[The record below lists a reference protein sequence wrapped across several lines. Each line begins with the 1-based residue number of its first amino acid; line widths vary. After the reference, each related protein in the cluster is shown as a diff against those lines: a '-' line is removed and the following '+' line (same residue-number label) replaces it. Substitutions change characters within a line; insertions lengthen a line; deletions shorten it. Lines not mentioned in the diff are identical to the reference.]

1 MTDHEF
7 DNYLALL
14 AKLLRLGEQQRE
26 QIAGELRAHLEDR
39 LDDLL
44 ARGLPRHEA
53 VKLALEEFGD
63 AAVLADDFVSISRNR
78 KRRWM
83 MRITTLSAA
92 AIVLIAAGVFT
103 FWPGTNAGPGA
114 AALVAQ
120 NPVAQ
125 DPAAGGPGVPGSTIP
140 GPGTTTPGSEGGP
153 FGGGGQRVATLD
165 ERLNQRID
173 AEFVETPFKDV
184 IDFLQSQTGLTF
196 FVKRPRLEEAG
207 VNLDASVTLSL
218 KQVRLST
225 LLDLMLEEKGL
236 VYTEKDDLIVI
247 TTEEDS
253 SATMEV
259 RVYDCRDLLAMPAGL
274 PGTGAPHGMSMP
286 GMPGMMP
293 GMGPP
298 GADPFGSPP
307 PGSHDPFGPPRTDS
321 AFPGGPPTGTP
332 AIPDTGAPSGFA
344 PPGAGGGVPAAPTAE
359 PRRTPRRSEGGPG
372 ASPDAGGAPP
382 RVPESVLPQLGGLGG
397 GGGGGGFGG
406 APGMMGG
413 AGMGGMMGG
422 MGMPASGM
430 ESGGGRPQR
439 PMSEQDLKAE
449 QLMNIVTTAVEP
461 DSWSEM
467 GGPGT
472 IGQYNGLIVVS
483 QSARTHAKIEKV
495 LDMLREAGGLPKTK
509 NQRVVK

>member
-1 MTDHEF
+1 MSNEEF

-44 ARGLPRHEA
+44 SRGMPRHEA

-120 NPVAQ
+120 
-125 DPAAGGPGVPGSTIP
+125 DPAAGGPGVRLPGIGPGSQ
-140 GPGTTTPGSEGGP
+140 GPMPVALDFP
-153 FGGGGQRVATLD
+153 KVATLD
-165 ERLNQRID
+165 ERLDQRID
-173 AEFVETPFKDV
+173 VDFADTPLRDV
-184 IDFLQSQTGLTF
+184 IEFLHQQTGIAFYT
-196 FVKRPRLEEAG
+196 KAQRLEDAG
-207 VNLDASVTLSL
+207 VNADSPLTLNL
-218 KQVRLST
+218 KQVRVST
-225 LLDLMLEEKGL
+225 LLDLMLEEIGL

-253 SATMEV
+253 RATMEV
-259 RVYDCRDLLAMPAGL
+259 RVYDCRDLLAMPTGL
-274 PGTGAPHGMSMP
+274 PGAGGPHGMSMP
-286 GMPGMMP
+286 GMPGMMMP
-293 GMGPP
+293 GMGTPSV
-298 GADPFGSPP
+298 GHPFA
-307 PGSHDPFGPPRTDS
+307 PPRTDS
-321 AFPGGPPTGTP
+321 AYPGGPPTGTP
-332 AIPDTGAPSGFA
+332 GTGAPDGFA
-344 PPGAGGGVPAAPTAE
+344 SPDADGGLPTPPTTE
-359 PRRTPRRSEGGPG
+359 PRRTPRSSTLPPPGDGGFGP
-372 ASPDAGGAPP
+372 GGAPAADP
-382 RVPESVLPQLGGLGG
+382 APRRVPESVLPQLGGLGG
-397 GGGGGGFGG
+397 VGGEGGGFGG
-406 APGMMGG
+406 GAPMGG
-413 AGMGGMMGG
+413 MPGGMGGMMGG
-422 MGMPASGM
+422 MGMGSSDSSP
-430 ESGGGRPQR
+430 RQQR
-439 PMSEQDLKAE
+439 PLSEQDLKAE
-449 QLMNIVTTAVEP
+449 QLMNIVTTAVDP
-461 DSWSEM
+461 DSWSEV

-509 NQRVVK
+509 SPRVVR

>member
-63 AAVLADDFVSISRNR
+63 AAALADDFVSIARNR

-103 FWPGTNAGPGA
+103 FWPGSNAGPGA

-120 NPVAQ
+120 
-125 DPAAGGPGVPGSTIP
+125 DPAAGGPGFP
-140 GPGTTTPGSEGGP
+140 
-153 FGGGGQRVATLD
+153 GGGGPPGAAPGAGPMGPQVATLE

-173 AEFVETPFKDV
+173 AEFVETPFKDT
-184 IDFLQSQTGLTF
+184 IDFLQSQTGLAF

-207 VNLDASVTLSL
+207 VNLDTAVTLSL

-225 LLDLMLEEKGL
+225 LLDLMLEEIGL

-253 SATMEV
+253 RATMEV

-274 PGTGAPHGMSMP
+274 PGAGGPHGMSMP
-286 GMPGMMP
+286 GMPGMMMP
-293 GMGPP
+293 GT
-298 GADPFGSPP
+298 DPFAQPHGA
-307 PGSHDPFGPPRTDS
+307 HDPFGPPRTDS
-321 AFPGGPPTGTP
+321 AYPGGPPSGTP
-332 AIPDTGAPSGFA
+332 AIPGTGAPDGFD
-344 PPGAGGGVPAAPTAE
+344 PGAGGGAPTVPAAE
-359 PRRTPRRSEGGPG
+359 PRRTPRRSEAGPG
-372 ASPDAGGAPP
+372 AAPGTDTTPP

-397 GGGGGGFGG
+397 GGGGGFG
-406 APGMMGG
+406 PGSMG
-413 AGMGGMMGG
+413 GMGGMAPGG
-422 MGMPASGM
+422 MGSG
-430 ESGGGRPQR
+430 EGRPQR
-439 PMSEQDLKAE
+439 PLSEQDLKAE

-461 DSWSEM
+461 DSWSEV
-467 GGPGT
+467 GGSGT
-472 IGQYNGLIVVS
+472 IGQYNGLLVVS

-495 LDMLREAGGLPKTK
+495 LDMLREAGNLPKTK
-509 NQRVVK
+509 SPRVVR

>member
-1 MTDHEF
+1 MSDHEF

-14 AKLLRLGEQQRE
+14 AKLLRLGDRQRE

-44 ARGLPRHEA
+44 ARGMNRHEA

-63 AAVLADDFVSISRNR
+63 AAALADDFVSISRNR

-120 NPVAQ
+120 
-125 DPAAGGPGVPGSTIP
+125 DPAAGGPGGGGSTIP
-140 GPGTTTPGSEGGP
+140 GIPGAEAGSPGAGH
-153 FGGGGQRVATLD
+153 QRVATL
-165 ERLNQRID
+165 EEKLNQRID
-173 AEFVETPFKDV
+173 AEFVETPFQDV

-207 VNLDASVTLSL
+207 VNLDAAVTVSL

-259 RVYDCRDLLAMPAGL
+259 RVYDCRDLLAMPTGL
-274 PGTGAPHGMSMP
+274 PGAGAPHGMSMP
-286 GMPGMMP
+286 GMMP
-293 GMGPP
+293 GMGSP

-307 PGSHDPFGPPRTDS
+307 PGSHDPFGPPRTDP
-321 AFPGGPPTGTP
+321 AYPGSPPTGAP
-332 AIPDTGAPSGFA
+332 AIPGTVIPGTGAPSGFA
-344 PPGAGGGVPAAPTAE
+344 PPGAGSSAPAVPTTE
-359 PRRTPRRSEGGPG
+359 PRRTPRAPGLPPSGEGGFG
-372 ASPDAGGAPP
+372 SAAPP
-382 RVPESVLPQLGGLGG
+382 AADSAPRFVPNSVLPQLGGLGG
-397 GGGGGGFGG
+397 VGMRQGDLTTGGSG
-406 APGMMGG
+406 PGH
-413 AGMGGMMGG
+413 
-422 MGMPASGM
+422 S
-430 ESGGGRPQR
+430 QR
-439 PMSEQDLKAE
+439 PLSEQDLKSE
-449 QLMNIVTTAVEP
+449 QLMNIITTAVEP
-461 DSWSEM
+461 DSWSDT

-509 NQRVVK
+509 SPRVVK